1 MKARESRRGSAG
13 LRFRP
18 NSSFEKGL
26 RVLRAFDGA
35 RRSLRLKDIV
45 ELTGLEKSA
54 AQRFTYTLLDLGFLR
69 RDEESKSYTLSPKV
83 LELAS
88 AYLKGDPLV
97 ERAYPYLLEAARKT
111 GETVNLV
118 VREDTSV
125 IYVARVAGSQPMFL
139 DIVIGDWFP
148 AWSIADG
155 RAILAFL
162 PEAQARD
169 AIARS
174 ELRAYTDKTVTDP
187 KALMDELRQ
196 ARKLGYSYASD
207 QYVPETMS
215 IAAPVLGAG
224 GVPEAAVSIH
234 APNARASAAYSRKI
248 LAPVAMEAARAIAT
262 VLVGRKGLPPLP
274 RPQRP

>member
-1 MKARESRRGSAG
+1 MAAQEPRRKAG

-26 RVLRAFDGA
+26 RVLRAFDGV

-69 RDEESKSYTLSPKV
+69 RDEATKSYSLTPRV
-83 LELAS
+83 LEIAS

-97 ERAYPYLLEAARKT
+97 ERAYPYLLEANRKT

-125 IYVARVAGSQPMFL
+125 IYIARVPSRQPMFL

-162 PEAQARD
+162 PEEQVRD
-169 AIARS
+169 IIARS
-174 ELRAYTDKTVTDP
+174 ELRPYTDKTVTDP
-187 KALMDELRQ
+187 KALMAELRE
-196 ARKLGYSYASD
+196 ARRLGYSYSAD

-215 IAAPVLGAG
+215 IGAPILGFG
-224 GVPEAAVSIH
+224 GVPEAAVTIH
-234 APNARASAAYSRKI
+234 APNSRASAAFSRKE
-248 LAPVAMEAARAIAT
+248 LAPVVMETARAIST
-262 VLVGRKGLPPLP
+262 VLIGRKGLPPLP